1 MSEEEKR
8 DSRKSSVCVT
18 GGVLE
23 ASSGASQASGGSKQ
37 AGGSKQGG
45 SNQTGDSRNHIS
57 SSPGGGLN
65 SRQEALGGGGDRG
78 GKQGSSC
85 SQSGGI
91 STVSNG
97 ESTTGM

>member
-1 MSEEEKR
+1 MSEEKR

-57 SSPGGGLN
+57 SGPGGGLN
-65 SRQEALGGGGDRG
+65 PNRRLLAEGETEAGSRG
-78 GKQGSSC
+78 
-85 SQSGGI
+85 
-91 STVSNG
+91 
-97 ESTTGM
+97 